1 MKKTFV
7 NPEMN
12 ISLFEMEN
20 ILTVSGGENMTA
32 AEGALNTAGANS
44 ANITKIDFKDINF
57 TL

>member
-20 ILTVSGGENMTA
+20 VLTESNNNAANTA
-32 AEGALNTAGANS
+32 LEGAGVAGG
-44 ANITKIDFKDINF
+44 NITTINASDINWIV
-57 TL
+57 

>member
-20 ILTVSGGENMTA
+20 VVTDSLSTATNAENAETA
-32 AEGALNTAGANS
+32 LKAADATD
-44 ANITKIDFKDINF
+44 ITKINWTF
-57 TL
+57 

>member
-20 ILTVSGGENMTA
+20 VLTVSGKGNLEA
-32 AEGALNTAGANS
+32 AKIAIGATS
-44 ANITKIDFKDINF
+44 ITEKDFGDLEF
-57 TL
+57 TF

>member
-20 ILTVSGGENMTA
+20 VLTESNYSQASNAVATA
-32 AEGALNTAGANS
+32 DAVTEVKASEIKWT
-44 ANITKIDFKDINF
+44 F
-57 TL
+57 

>member
-20 ILTVSGGENMTA
+20 VLTVSGGQNLADAKTE
-32 AEGALNTAGANS
+32 
-44 ANITKIDFKDINF
+44 IDAKSVTEVNF
-57 TL
+57 GDLDFTF

>member
-20 ILTVSGGENMTA
+20 VLTVSNNSDADAALAAAGVKAGNVTTISA
-32 AEGALNTAGANS
+32 AELV
-44 ANITKIDFKDINF
+44 F
-57 TL
+57 

>member
-20 ILTVSGGENMTA
+20 VLTLSNYSEASNSIATA
-32 AEGALNTAGANS
+32 EAVTEVNASEIKWT
-44 ANITKIDFKDINF
+44 F
-57 TL
+57 

>member
-20 ILTVSGGENMTA
+20 VLTESNYSQASA
-32 AEGALNTAGANS
+32 AVKDADAV
-44 ANITKIDFKDINF
+44 TKVNASEISWTF
-57 TL
+57 